1 MNSCDLELHVM
12 RTLTS
17 LQSESLVEVLL
28 QHGHLLDALHQLSI
42 HSSLR
47 GLALLRNLGLLIR
60 STSSQPT
67 LYSLV
72 NISAGLTAGALK

>member
-1 MNSCDLELHVM
+1 M

-17 LQSESLVEVLL
+17 LQSESLMQVFLH
-28 QHGHLLDALHQLSI
+28 HGHLLNALHQLSI
-42 HSSLR
+42 DGSLG
-47 GLALLRNLGLLIR
+47 GLALLRDLGLFVR
-60 STSSQPT
+60 SRTLQPT